1 MVFGEKWG
9 GTAVKY
15 SFGNREVE
23 MGGKYL
29 TELRNSNDILGDVAA
44 LQKRMAEDGYLLI
57 RGFHDSDKVQ
67 RARLAILQRLAA
79 EGRLAADLP
88 VAEGIAGKKSG
99 SKMFGGTNKDMPE
112 LLDVVNSPKL
122 MDFFTSFMGGE
133 AITYDYKWVRA
144 VPPGGTSGAHYDI
157 VYMGRGTRNVYTVWT
172 PLGDVPM
179 EKGSLALCLGS
190 QNFDQVREIYGA
202 LDVDSDRTNGGILTE
217 DPVEIVDKFGGRWAT
232 TNFQAGDIIIFGMFL
247 LHFSLRN
254 STNCYRTSVD
264 TRFQLKSEP
273 ADHRWVGESPIAHYS
288 RKEGPPLKS
297 MDEYRQ
303 KLGLGQ

>member
-1 MVFGEKWG
+1 L
-9 GTAVKY
+9 
-15 SFGNREVE
+15 GNVE
-23 MGGKYL
+23 A
-29 TELRNSNDILGDVAA
+29 LR
-44 LQKRMAEDGYLLI
+44 QRMAEDGYLLI
-57 RGFHDSDKVQ
+57 RGFHDPDKVQ
-67 RARLAILQRLAA
+67 LARLAILQRLAA
-79 EGRLAADLP
+79 EGRLAADRP
-88 VAEGIAGKKSG
+88 VAEGIAGGKSG

-112 LLDVVNSPKL
+112 LLDVVNSSKL
-122 MDFFTSFMGGE
+122 LEFFASFLSGE
-133 AITYDYKWVRA
+133 VITYDYKWVRA
-144 VPPGGTSGAHYDI
+144 IPPGGASGAHYDI
-157 VYMGRGTRNVYTVWT
+157 VYMGRGTKNVYTVWT

-190 QNFDQVREIYGA
+190 QHFDQVREIYGA

-232 TNFQAGDIIIFGMFL
+232 TNFQAGDIIIFGMFI

-254 STNCYRTSVD
+254 STDSYRTSVD

-273 ADHRWVGESPIAHYS
+273 ADHRWVGEAPIAHYS
-288 RKEGPPLKS
+288 RKEGAPLKS